1 MSEKTHPFQVG
12 PLQSYGGGQ
21 TFLEPPVRVD
31 GWGAPAYDY
40 SGGRQQQQP
49 GGPSGFLSQQWQNA
63 GPSGRAA
70 GIIGAGMGLMS
81 MFGRRSGPSR
91 YEVEQEGLARS
102 GMGAADSYAG
112 MLGSMGQGL
121 QTQGLH
127 NQNMYRDR
135 YMDTLTNPAN
145 MQMDMASL
153 AAQDS
158 ARQRGI
164 SSRFGLMGGN
174 LGAANAM
181 RSAYNPGMASGVAG
195 LMNQRR
201 QGLASAYGYG
211 ANAAANDFSQ
221 GMGMLGNSYNVANA
235 GRQNMGSVLG
245 RLQASSDARR
255 AASDQAMMGAVKGIG
270 SLAGG
275 GFG

>member
-1 MSEKTHPFQVG
+1 MSDKTHPFQVG

-21 TFLEPPVRVD
+21 TFLEPPVQID
-31 GWGAPAYDY
+31 GFGQPIYDY
-40 SGGRQQQQP
+40 AGGRQQQQP
-49 GGPSGFLSQQWQNA
+49 GGQSGFLNQQWNKL

-70 GIIGAGMGLMS
+70 GIVGAGMGLMS

-91 YEVEQEGLARS
+91 FEVEQEGLARS

-135 YMDTLTNPAN
+135 YMDEAMNPAN

-181 RSAYNPGMASGVAG
+181 RSAYNPGFAGGVAG
-195 LMNQRR
+195 LMGGNRQRR
-201 QGLASAYGYG
+201 MGAFGQGAQWGSS
-211 ANAAANDFSQ
+211 DFGQ

-245 RLQASSDARR
+245 RLQASADARR